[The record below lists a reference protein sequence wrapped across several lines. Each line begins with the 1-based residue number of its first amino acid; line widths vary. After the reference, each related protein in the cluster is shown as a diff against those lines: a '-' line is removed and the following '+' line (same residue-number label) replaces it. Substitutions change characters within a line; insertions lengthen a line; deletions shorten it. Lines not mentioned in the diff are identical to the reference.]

1 MGTHVA
7 LSYQELRRDMGI
19 DQFDC
24 ALIVLTKY
32 QEFMHNYILQPD
44 LHSALT
50 VISVLSVINL
60 IGKMHSQFCL
70 GYGHC
75 IQGESFLFHHCV
87 NV

>member
-1 MGTHVA
+1 MHNCLEMGTHVA

-32 QEFMHNYILQPD
+32 QEFMHNYNLQPD

-60 IGKMHSQFCL
+60 IGNMDKLTAYREHNCCSTT
-70 GYGHC
+70 
-75 IQGESFLFHHCV
+75 V
-87 NV
+87 